1 MNTCVTWTEITLS
14 GEAVHY
20 NFVIKFCMY
29 ETIIDVCNKFIR
41 TCTLSTNSHKSFRS
55 SLRGYWDEWFRSPGV
70 AIGDI
75 PCVGL
80 WVVRGRLTL
89 GTDREWRVRG
99 SVMISW
105 HVEVGDLVD
114 KDVGVRIVRGMTLA
128 QIVIPWGFREKPGC
142 NPVVFRG
149 CLGVCRGYWSVC
161 LGYSDVFRGYW
172 RVFRGYWRGCRNMN
186 QLDWILYLKAIIK
199 ISLSPFDDK
208 RYWLTPHGVEGYS
221 YGHYKIAWMFQQ

>member
-89 GTDREWRVRG
+89 STDREWRVRG

-142 NPVVFRG
+142 IPGVFG
-149 CLGVCRGYWSVC
+149 CMSGILEC
-161 LGYSDVFRGYW
+161 LLRIQWCIPG
-172 RVFRGYWRGCRNMN
+172 
-186 QLDWILYLKAIIK
+186 ILESIPRIL
-199 ISLSPFDDK
+199 
-208 RYWLTPHGVEGYS
+208 EGMS
-221 YGHYKIAWMFQQ
+221 EHEPAGLNLVSQSHH

>member
-55 SLRGYWDEWFRSPGV
+55 SLRGYWDEWFQSPGV
-70 AIGDI
+70 AIGEI
-75 PCVGL
+75 PCVDL
-80 WVVRGRLTL
+80 WVVSGRPTL

-114 KDVGVRIVRGMTLA
+114 KDVGVRIVRVMTF
-128 QIVIPWGFREKPGC
+128 GTDC
-142 NPVVFRG
+142 NTVRLSGETRLYSGGVWVYVGDTGVF
-149 CLGVCRGYWSVC
+149 
-161 LGYSDVFRGYW
+161 
-172 RVFRGYWRGCRNMN
+172 
-186 QLDWILYLKAIIK
+186 A
-199 ISLSPFDDK
+199 
-208 RYWLTPHGVEGYS
+208 
-221 YGHYKIAWMFQQ
+221 